1 MTKSLFHPI
10 EDMIDSFDWFR
21 VIDGS
26 DIEEESS
33 WEFYFPNRLQYI
45 EIKNSDMDTP
55 DKLRELYSNFCHVPA
70 PRFTIAAWD
79 EFRNIIYERADV
91 VKMVEDT
98 ETKGCAVALLTKI
111 REIEGTVN
119 VEEATNRVVIA
130 GNNHSYISEEMI
142 QFLIDD
148 NSLGKNVNTM
158 RKTLEYMGYVC
169 GTSLLEIGDVKLK
182 MWQLNS
188 YKCFLEN
195 PNEIYKNMVK
205 EHGAEI
211 NS

>member
-1 MTKSLFHPI
+1 
-10 EDMIDSFDWFR
+10 
-21 VIDGS
+21 
-26 DIEEESS
+26 
-33 WEFYFPNRLQYI
+33 
-45 EIKNSDMDTP
+45 
-55 DKLRELYSNFCHVPA
+55 
-70 PRFTIAAWD
+70 
-79 EFRNIIYERADV
+79 
-91 VKMVEDT
+91 
-98 ETKGCAVALLTKI
+98 
-111 REIEGTVN
+111 VN